1 MKIETI
7 FWMLIGNYILYAIV
21 LFALLKHSYGHR
33 LEFSWERTFWTRSKT
48 GIELWF
54 WNESH
59 DYGKRIFCLTFKKID
74 TDKDYK
80 RLREAR
86 HVQK

>member
-1 MKIETI
+1 
-7 FWMLIGNYILYAIV
+7 
-21 LFALLKHSYGHR
+21 
-33 LEFSWERTFWTRSKT
+33 
-48 GIELWF
+48 LWF